1 MAYFLLVLL
10 LSYFMIQP
18 VYPQTSLPSVEF
30 QSNDT
35 TLVLLSEVDSSIL
48 LDVKY
53 ATTDNFTGQILY
65 PVAKVYLRNI
75 VAQRLAAVQQYLSQ
89 RGYSLKVFDG
99 YRPLSVQKKMWA
111 VVPDERYVADPRKGS
126 RHNRGA
132 AVDVT
137 LVHRADGSELD
148 MGTPYDDFTD
158 KAHTDYHSL
167 PDQVLKNRA
176 LLADVMQQ
184 FGFLPFKTEWWHFDF
199 KGWEQFPILDIP
211 IE

>member
-1 MAYFLLVLL
+1 MAYFLPVLL

-18 VYPQTSLPSVEF
+18 VYPQTSLSSVEF
-30 QSNDT
+30 QSDDT

-137 LVHRADGSELD
+137 LVHKADGSELD

-158 KAHTDYHSL
+158 KAHTDYHNLS
-167 PDQVLKNRA
+167 DQVLKNRA

-184 FGFLPFKTEWWHFDF
+184 FGFLSFKTEWWHFDF

>member
-1 MAYFLLVLL
+1 
-10 LSYFMIQP
+10 MIQP
-18 VYPQTSLPSVEF
+18 VYPQTSLSSVEF
-30 QSNDT
+30 QPDDT

-53 ATTDNFTGQILY
+53 ATTDNFTGQVLY

-75 VAQRLAAVQQYLSQ
+75 VAQRLAAVQQYLSPL
-89 RGYSLKVFDG
+89 GYSLKVFDG

-111 VVPDERYVADPRKGS
+111 VVPDERYVADPLKGS

-137 LVHRADGSELD
+137 LVHRVDGSELD

-158 KAHTDYHSL
+158 KAHTDYHNL

-184 FGFLPFKTEWWHFDF
+184 FGFLPFRTEWWHFDF

>member
-1 MAYFLLVLL
+1 
-10 LSYFMIQP
+10 MIQP
-18 VYPQTSLPSVEF
+18 AHTQTSLSSVEF
-30 QSNDT
+30 QPDDT

-53 ATTDNFTGQILY
+53 ATTDNFTGQVLY
-65 PVAKVYLRNI
+65 PAAKVYLRNI
-75 VAQRLAAVQQYLSQ
+75 VAQRLAEAQQYLS
-89 RGYSLKVFDG
+89 RLGYSLKVFDG
-99 YRPLSVQKKMWA
+99 YRPLSVQKKMWE

-137 LVHRADGSELD
+137 LVHIADGSELD
-148 MGTPYDDFTD
+148 MGTSYDDFTD
-158 KAHTDYHSL
+158 KAHTNSHNLS
-167 PDQVLKNRA
+167 DQVRKNRT
-176 LLADVMQQ
+176 LLADVMQK

-199 KGWEQFPILDIP
+199 EGWDRFPILDIP